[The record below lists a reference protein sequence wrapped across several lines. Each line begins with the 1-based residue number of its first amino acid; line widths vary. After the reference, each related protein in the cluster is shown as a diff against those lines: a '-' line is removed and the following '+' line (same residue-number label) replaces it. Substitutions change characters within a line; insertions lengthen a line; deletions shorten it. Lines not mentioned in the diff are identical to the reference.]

1 MERAQKLVMLNV
13 ILTVTRST
21 MVSQYL
27 QLCQEEDF
35 EPLSRATLYRILEV
49 REASQRKVLH
59 GLDNVAADGATAFVS
74 VLKITV
80 ELQNAG
86 TDPDWCA
93 GIKEKLNQAKR
104 YLKTDYK
111 VHCKEECSPCGDH
124 CRVCEHLHNLQCD
137 MCENLKSVVEEIEV
151 LLKNQSQNVCF
162 YSKEQQDDILFDF
175 SQSKKLIFDW
185 KAHIMRSENQDQAKQ
200 DALKSLDET
209 STLITMDWAMKF
221 QCQKYR
227 EKQSEWFGKRGLS
240 WHVSSAVFKTG
251 PKEEP
256 TVTTYTHL
264 FDSCNQDGF
273 AVASIL
279 ENVLQLL
286 KKEHPSITK
295 AYLRSDEA
303 GCYHNNFLICSI
315 REISHRTGIS
325 IKQYDFS
332 EPQHGKKTFAT
343 VLFVQ

>member
-1 MERAQKLVMLNV
+1 
-13 ILTVTRST
+13 

-35 EPLSRATLYRILEV
+35 EPLSRATMYRILEV
-49 REASQRKVLH
+49 CEASQRKALH
-59 GLDNVAADGATAFVS
+59 GLDNVAADGATAFAS
-74 VLKITV
+74 LLKITD

-86 TDPDWCA
+86 ADPDWCA

-111 VHCKEECSPCGDH
+111 VHCKEECSPCADH
-124 CRVCEHLHNLQCD
+124 CRVFALSDPVNEAFTQKCEHLHNLQCD

-151 LLKNQSQNVCF
+151 SLKNQSQNVCF

-240 WHVSSAVFKTG
+240 WHESSAVFKTG

-256 TVTTYTHL
+256 TSKLVTPL
-264 FDSCNQDGF
+264 
-273 AVASIL
+273 
-279 ENVLQLL
+279 
-286 KKEHPSITK
+286 
-295 AYLRSDEA
+295 
-303 GCYHNNFLICSI
+303 
-315 REISHRTGIS
+315 
-325 IKQYDFS
+325 
-332 EPQHGKKTFAT
+332 
-343 VLFVQ
+343 